1 MGFSNCLNM
10 SLGIRVH
17 FSGLPQINKKYVV
30 AITSVKIKRIKA
42 ELTVWN
48 LSAKFADEMNS
59 NCQYT

>member
-1 MGFSNCLNM
+1 M
-10 SLGIRVH
+10 SLGIRVQ